1 MNELHKDDLFPFN
14 YFWLEA
20 LEAGKQVGKSFLD
33 RTEEVLPFQ
42 KTKINFC
49 KSYQNTQNAASI
61 QTILL
66 NFKLAT
72 SNFTTGTLARRDFVP
87 RRDFE
92 LRDFKPRDFVPEG
105 ILSQGIL
112 YFLHIVF
119 QRRLVNK
126 KCNQQAQY
134 FIQNNLDRT

>member
-1 MNELHKDDLFPFN
+1 MRLFCNCHILLEDFLFLSLFSN
-14 YFWLEA
+14 IFGRCQRFWRDA
-20 LEAGKQVGKSFLD
+20 EAGKQVGKSFLD

-112 YFLHIVF
+112 YP
-119 QRRLVNK
+119 
-126 KCNQQAQY
+126 
-134 FIQNNLDRT
+134 

>member
-1 MNELHKDDLFPFN
+1 MELKMRLFCNCHILLEDFLFLSLFSN
-14 YFWLEA
+14 IFGRCQRFWRDA
-20 LEAGKQVGKSFLD
+20 EAGKQVGKSFRD

-72 SNFTTGTLARRDFVP
+72 SNFTTGTLARRDCTQKGFWAKGFCI
-87 RRDFE
+87 RRNFELWDFE
-92 LRDFKPRDFVPEG
+92 PRDFVLEG
-105 ILSQGIL
+105 ILS
-112 YFLHIVF
+112 
-119 QRRLVNK
+119 
-126 KCNQQAQY
+126 
-134 FIQNNLDRT
+134 

>member
-1 MNELHKDDLFPFN
+1 MRLFCNCHTLLEDFLFLSLFSN
-14 YFWLEA
+14 IFGRCQRFWRDA
-20 LEAGKQVGKSFLD
+20 EAGKQVGKSFLD

-72 SNFTTGTLARRDFVP
+72 SNFTTGTIKREGIVP

-92 LRDFKPRDFVPEG
+92 PRDFVPEG

-112 YFLHIVF
+112 YP
-119 QRRLVNK
+119 
-126 KCNQQAQY
+126 
-134 FIQNNLDRT
+134 